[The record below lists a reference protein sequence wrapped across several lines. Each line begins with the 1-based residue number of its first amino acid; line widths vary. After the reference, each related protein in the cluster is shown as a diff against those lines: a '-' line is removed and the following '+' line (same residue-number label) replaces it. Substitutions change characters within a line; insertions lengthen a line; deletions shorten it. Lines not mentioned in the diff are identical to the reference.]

1 MAAATSIFRPE
12 LGKIR
17 MGIQVCPGLPATD
30 LSFHAQFVTEEA
42 NNQPGNIV
50 PETLAASRA
59 RKRSLPGLSPSGGPI
74 NVEVNAEDYFLML
87 AQAMGGGS
95 VVDSSPAFTW
105 TLSDFETGVVWFGT
119 LLTVETFRDDGIPQ
133 RMWDVAIG
141 EVALN
146 VEAGGLLTATFT
158 LVAKAADYWGTPVL
172 RNPGS
177 APAMVIGLDDHTE
190 WVAKSGGLTIKATE
204 VITPLLNENAA
215 TKVKVKRGPEQILS
229 GTWTVSAGTNSFTG
243 TSGAALTELRVGDY
257 VDVEGQDD
265 LEVATVPTNDSFTTV
280 GNHTAG
286 AAAVLVAEIFGPTE
300 TTLPRWTFSLTGAVQ
315 YGTLVDSRSG
325 LELDDR
331 GNKVQMRF
339 DATGLTDPPVLNLT
353 GTAEHSLG
361 SDVLTGTGTAW
372 LTELQVGQEIPL
384 GDSISHRVATVTS
397 DIAATTVRVRV
408 AATDSSITIAMPIH
422 WDVAQSRPDWIAVV
436 SEAPIFNGISIEVTL
451 DGRVIAAEQVGLTST
466 IPAVARPILGSRYHS
481 TPRTNGLTTHVV
493 SFNVE
498 TADDLIIK
506 GSEHSAV
513 FSLDIFARGKKFIAT
528 TTTEYS
534 FRIICGNCTFTSFRE
549 TIPSGTERVQA
560 VTANAEQDPA
570 NGTNPEDVK
579 LVIVNTISEASAT
592 PPVV

>member
-422 WDVAQSRPDWIAVV
+422 WDVVQSRPDWIAVV